1 MIISRVIFKVTTSH
15 WAILLVNS
23 YLFVLVAYDLWTAFC
38 GTTRLELIE
47 LRGEDVSD
55 IVVAW
60 ACLLESRGLLLSTG
74 RAPSDFEN
82 SSDEAFNSELA
93 RSGLLLLSLGLL
105 IEIVT
110 YFDFDAHT
118 KMLSLNLSAIFNYLE
133 LFLMILL
140 GMELLVNCRNI
151 IQIKRTN
158 A

>member
-1 MIISRVIFKVTTSH
+1 MGISRIIFKVTTSP

-23 YLFVLVAYDLWTAFC
+23 YLFALVAYDLWTAVS

-47 LRGEDVSD
+47 LRGGDVSD

-74 RAPSDFEN
+74 RAPSDLGL
-82 SSDEAFNSELA
+82 SSDETFNSELA

-110 YFDFDAHT
+110 YFDFDAHA
-118 KMLSLNLSAIFNYLE
+118 KMLSINLNGVFNYLE
-133 LFLMILL
+133 LFLMVLL
-140 GMELLVNCRNI
+140 SMELLVNCRNI
-151 IQIKRTN
+151 IRIKTKS